1 MWQKVWQ
8 CRPNYTRFDTVQ
20 HMNAT
25 DGQINTAMLYVLT
38 TDKNNAYPH
47 RFATQ
52 LTPNMHSVSYVRGPW
67 PTNTTNW
74 KLDRFKPVAFS
85 TSRLWLKTHQH
96 TSAGDKFTGLNSS
109 QFLKWVMHLRFYPCT
124 HLSITLHSVW
134 HQSVRPIN
142 ALILITILLLSHWRK
157 PRALRDDAA
166 HLPVCLFVC
175 LSLASTKGRAGKYHY
190 IFENIKM

>member
-20 HMNAT
+20 YMNAT

-74 KLDRFKPVAFS
+74 KLDRFKPVAFY

-142 ALILITILLLSHWRK
+142 ALILITIKIIVIK
-157 PRALRDDAA
+157 PLTQTEGFTRWCCPSA
-166 HLPVCLFVC
+166 CLFVC
-175 LSLASTKGRAGKYHY
+175 LFVSRLHQGQGWKISLYFGKY
-190 IFENIKM
+190 